1 MPKFQTFFDGKDT
14 STLSF
19 ALRNG
24 SIINKNAH
32 SSQPHLNRKEE
43 YELVMQK
50 NNEVIPP
57 DFPSTSEDD
66 DSEDDYEPF
75 GKQVGGVKT
84 VKRLNLLTAP
94 RHDVN

>member
-1 MPKFQTFFDGKDT
+1 
-14 STLSF
+14 
-19 ALRNG
+19 
-24 SIINKNAH
+24 
-32 SSQPHLNRKEE
+32 
-43 YELVMQK
+43 MQK

-75 GKQVGGVKT
+75 GKQVGGGKT